1 MNYLTEPAY
10 CDIICYKTQLCALKD
25 NGTVEVWDFDLPTLF
40 PTNIMSFR
48 PVIIDF
54 DGKEFPRDK
63 FSTQCLLVE
72 SMGDLLLVNR
82 FNGNFVNSEGFA
94 VDESDLGTEDTQ
106 PLVCPYRTK
115 GFHVYKLVSIRNTR
129 EIVESLGDV
138 VIFLGGNHSMSLSIK
153 DLQGCESN
161 SIYYTD
167 DNWDQMNEDY
177 LNGGYVCGV
186 FNLTD
191 GSSKT

>member
-1 MNYLTEPAY
+1 MNYLTESAY
-10 CDIICYKTQLCALKD
+10 CDIICYETQLFALKD

-54 DGKEFPRDK
+54 DGKEFPSDK
-63 FSTQCLLVE
+63 FSTQCYLAE

-82 FNGNFVNSEGFA
+82 LIGNFVNSEGFA
-94 VDESDLGTEDTQ
+94 VDESDLGIEDTQ

-115 GFHVYKLVSIRNTR
+115 GLHVYKLVSIRNTW
-129 EIVESLGDV
+129 EIVESLGNV
-138 VIFLGGNHSMSLSIK
+138 VIFWVKITLCHCPLRIFKGVNP
-153 DLQGCESN
+153 
-161 SIYYTD
+161 IYYTD

-177 LNGGYVCGV
+177 LYGGHDCGV